1 MKSNQFE
8 IYLVS
13 LPEEKYA
20 VLIQER
26 IARLAP
32 EQQVIAQAREIQRI
46 ERMKLIDSLNDT
58 NQNADELIFNILRD
72 MDPSNA
78 CEHGRSYAKHCL
90 ECGEIDYLMFPEL
103 FDKDGFPLVES
114 ED

>member
-1 MKSNQFE
+1 MKSDQFE
-8 IYLVS
+8 AGILS

-26 IARLAP
+26 IARLSLD
-32 EQQVIAQAREIQRI
+32 QQVIAQAREDQRL
-46 ERMKLIDSLNDT
+46 ERMKLIDSLDDT

-78 CEHGRSYAKHCL
+78 CEHGCNYDKHCL
-90 ECGEIDYLMFPEL
+90 ECEEIDRIMFPEM
-103 FDKDGFPLVES
+103 FE
-114 ED
+114 E